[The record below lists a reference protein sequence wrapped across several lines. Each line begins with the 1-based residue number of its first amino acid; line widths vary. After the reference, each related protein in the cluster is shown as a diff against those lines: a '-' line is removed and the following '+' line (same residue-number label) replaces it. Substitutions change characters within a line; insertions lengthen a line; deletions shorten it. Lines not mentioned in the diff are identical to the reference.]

1 MSNNLD
7 FNVFVVVV
15 LLEDCRQL
23 RKESRG
29 TPPLLLLSFFP
40 PQRFVTFLSRGGR
53 VLLSS
58 VYSYYTCVWFS
69 VIICRH
75 FFCDALSRPDNLQT
89 SSSLHS
95 SNARV
100 VELSKNIEMADG
112 EKRKSLVGQAKIRVS
127 YIP

>member
-15 LLEDCRQL
+15 LLKDCRQL

-29 TPPLLLLSFFP
+29 TILLFFFFFLFFP
-40 PQRFVTFLSRGGR
+40 RSDSSRFFREDEYYCLAFIHIIRVYGFPSLYLSTFFG
-53 VLLSS
+53 
-58 VYSYYTCVWFS
+58 
-69 VIICRH
+69 
-75 FFCDALSRPDNLQT
+75 DALSRPDNLQT

-100 VELSKNIEMADG
+100 VELSKNIEMADE
-112 EKRKSLVGQAKIRVS
+112 EKRKSLV
-127 YIP
+127 

>member
-75 FFCDALSRPDNLQT
+75 FFVTPYLARIICRRLQACIPAMLE
-89 SSSLHS
+89 SL
-95 SNARV
+95 NCQ
-100 VELSKNIEMADG
+100 KT
-112 EKRKSLVGQAKIRVS
+112 
-127 YIP
+127 